1 MPLKPQSLRPSH
13 NLAGKVSVERVD
25 GTPRQ
30 GLILAKQVTQN
41 FRVVIA
47 AIGQDGNHSGHKLD
61 DLPLAV
67 KVRLREIRNAIT
79 LNRNELMVAEKIE
92 QSGDHYPHA
101 FRGIGNS
108 NQHFIY
114 W

>member
-25 GTPRQ
+25 GTARQ

-41 FRVVIA
+41 FGVVIA

-67 KVRLREIRNAIT
+67 KVRLREIRNAIA

-101 FRGIGNS
+101 FRSVGNS

>member
-1 MPLKPQSLRPSH
+1 MSLKPQSLRPSH

-25 GTPRQ
+25 GTARQ

-41 FRVVIA
+41 FGVVIA
-47 AIGQDGNHSGHKLD
+47 AIGQDGNHSGHELD
-61 DLPLAV
+61 DLPLAI
-67 KVRLREIRNAIT
+67 KVRLWEIRNTIT
-79 LNRNELMVAEKIE
+79 LNRTELLVAEKIE

-101 FRGIGNS
+101 FRGVGNS